1 MIRDNDPFVLVNAIE
16 ALKEILYN
24 DGGIAISSKMVIYLL
39 NRLKEF
45 NEWGQVSVLGI
56 CSQYKPKTEQ
66 EMFDIMNLLDERLKQ
81 SCISIVLATIKV
93 FMNYTNDHP
102 KIYTQVF

>member
-1 MIRDNDPFVLVNAIE
+1 MKKETDIVESLYKMIRDNDPFVLVNAVE
-16 ALKEILYN
+16 AIKDIMSN

-56 CSQYKPKTEQ
+56 CS
-66 EMFDIMNLLDERLKQ
+66 
-81 SCISIVLATIKV
+81 
-93 FMNYTNDHP
+93 
-102 KIYTQVF
+102 

>member
-1 MIRDNDPFVLVNAIE
+1 MKKETDIVESLYKMIRDNDPFVLVNAVE
-16 ALKEILYN
+16 AIKEIMSN

-56 CSQYKPKTEQ
+56 CS
-66 EMFDIMNLLDERLKQ
+66 
-81 SCISIVLATIKV
+81 
-93 FMNYTNDHP
+93 
-102 KIYTQVF
+102 

>member
-1 MIRDNDPFVLVNAIE
+1 MKKETDIVVSLYKMIRDNDPSVLVNAIE
-16 ALKEILYN
+16 AIKEIMLN

-56 CSQYKPKTEQ
+56 CS
-66 EMFDIMNLLDERLKQ
+66 
-81 SCISIVLATIKV
+81 
-93 FMNYTNDHP
+93 
-102 KIYTQVF
+102 